1 MAGQTSVTCGAQCRA
16 VHRVQR
22 KQHLSI
28 GAEGGV
34 REGEGALGTAVWGAA
49 VSGGL
54 GGSVRGGGAA
64 VSAAWAEGAG
74 GEGGGGPS
82 TCGIISMSTGGPPS
96 L

>member
-1 MAGQTSVTCGAQCRA
+1 MREVTC
-16 VHRVQR
+16 
-22 KQHLSI
+22 S
-28 GAEGGV
+28 EGGV
-34 REGEGALGTAVWGAA
+34 REGEGALGTAVWGVA

-74 GEGGGGPS
+74 GVAVGGVAVSGG
-82 TCGIISMSTGGPPS
+82 

>member
-1 MAGQTSVTCGAQCRA
+1 MQGRGWVTSGG
-16 VHRVQR
+16 
-22 KQHLSI
+22 S
-28 GAEGGV
+28 GSEGGIV
-34 REGEGALGTAVWGAA
+34 EGEGALGTAVWGVA

-82 TCGIISMSTGGPPS
+82 TCGIISMSSGGISPASMAMARRAPS
-96 L
+96 VLSSR